1 MSLRTRIN
9 GFTAWV
15 NLRLSATG
23 HFMHNVLIDLLK
35 GYNMKVLLESMT
47 GRPFEKLQ
55 SFEGLTQQQK
65 TTRVEWIVKELKST
79 QIIPKNTFVDSRM
92 FAMRSAE
99 QVFDLLWCLVCH
111 DIWYVWERSE
121 FLQKESGA
129 ILVSKPFSWTP
140 PPPPPKTPTHKIEKD
155 MLLGFGSRSLRR
167 TPVDSP
173 EPPPSPTITEK
184 SDDMIKRRR
193 SKNFP
198 SPEYCILDM
207 VNAHLRMSR
216 EGRKLTR
223 GIMSLDDLTDSR
235 VLCALVN
242 TFVPETFTTEILLN
256 DRWTINLALQT
267 ANEMFKS
274 SNPFDSQDL
283 VEGDVMSVCAYF
295 AFFFM
300 SGYKF
305 RQSKAMLKRLDE
317 LNVLK
322 IGVKDEIEQF
332 PEFVTNMK
340 DLKRKKELENLIVDY
355 EEEIEMIEQNY
366 DVTKCAAWIKE
377 VADIQNK
384 VRIRNTT
391 LLLKGNIR
399 SP

>member
-15 NLRLSATG
+15 NLRLASTG
-23 HFMHNVLIDLLK
+23 NFMHNILTDLLK
-35 GYNMKVLLESMT
+35 GYTMKVLLESMT
-47 GRPFEKLQ
+47 GRPLEKLQ
-55 SFEGLTQQQK
+55 SFDNLTQQQK
-65 TTRVEWIVKELKST
+65 TTRVEWIVKELKDGK
-79 QIIPKNTFVDSRM
+79 IIPKETFVDTRM
-92 FAMRSAE
+92 FAMRAAE

-111 DIWYVWERSE
+111 DIWYVWEKSE
-121 FLQKESGA
+121 FLQKEHGTT
-129 ILVSKPFSWTP
+129 LVSKPFNWTP
-140 PPPPPKTPTHKIEKD
+140 PPPPPKTPTHTVEKD
-155 MLLGFGSRSLRR
+155 LMVGFGAKSMKR
-167 TPVDSP
+167 TPVLTP
-173 EPPPSPTITEK
+173 EGSPSPTVTASEQVTP
-184 SDDMIKRRR
+184 KRRTR
-193 SKNFP
+193 NFP

-207 VNAHLRMSR
+207 VNAHLRLSR

-223 GIMSLDDLTDSR
+223 GVMSLDDLTDSR
-235 VLCALVN
+235 VLCALIN
-242 TFVPETFTTEILLN
+242 SFVPETFTTEILLN

-300 SGYKF
+300 SGYRY
-305 RQSKAMLKRLDE
+305 RQSKEMLQRLDE

-340 DLKRKKELENLIVDY
+340 DLKRKKELDNLILEYD
-355 EEEIEMIEQNY
+355 EEIAVIEENY
-366 DVTKCAAWIKE
+366 DVVKCSAWIKE
-377 VADIQNK
+377 ISEIQNK
-384 VRIRNTT
+384 VCCIFK
-391 LLLKGNIR
+391 LLLVTCF
-399 SP
+399 

>member
-15 NLRLSATG
+15 NLRLAPSG
-23 HFMHNVLIDLLK
+23 NFMHNILTDLLK

-47 GRPFEKLQ
+47 GRPLEKLQ
-55 SFEGLTQQQK
+55 SFDNLTQQQK
-65 TTRVEWIVKELKST
+65 TTRVEWIVKELKDAK
-79 QIIPKNTFVDSRM
+79 IIPKERFVDTRM
-92 FAMRSAE
+92 FAMRAAE

-111 DIWYVWERSE
+111 DVWYVWEKSE
-121 FLQKESGA
+121 FLQKERGTT
-129 ILVSKPFSWTP
+129 LVSKPFNWTP
-140 PPPPPKTPTHKIEKD
+140 PPPPPKTPTHVIEKD
-155 MLLGFGSRSLRR
+155 FMMGFGAKSLKR
-167 TPVDSP
+167 TPVSP
-173 EPPPSPTITEK
+173 EGSPSPTISTSEQVTP
-184 SDDMIKRRR
+184 KRRT
-193 SKNFP
+193 KHFP

-207 VNAHLRMSR
+207 VNAHLRLSR

-223 GIMSLDDLTDSR
+223 GVMSLDDLTDSR
-235 VLCALVN
+235 VLCALIN
-242 TFVPETFTTEILLN
+242 SFVPETFTTEILLN

-300 SGYKF
+300 SGYKY
-305 RQSKAMLKRLDE
+305 RQSKEMLQRLDE

-340 DLKRKKELENLIVDY
+340 DLKRKKELDNMILEYD
-355 EEEIEMIEQNY
+355 EEIAVIENNY
-366 DVTKCAAWIKE
+366 DVVKCAAWIKE
-377 VADIQNK
+377 ISDIQNK
-384 VRIRNTT
+384 VSCNHKSELFLET
-391 LLLKGNIR
+391 
-399 SP
+399 